1 VLKETYPRR
10 LRAVRIANAVN
21 KVEGVPVTET
31 AQQLSAQWVRG
42 EITGEAM
49 RAALLAKHRKH
60 THESTRRK
68 ITNQYRMSTARMVTM
83 WVNGS
88 API

>member
-1 VLKETYPRR
+1 MLVLVLKETYPRR

-31 AQQLSAQWVRG
+31 AQQLSAQWARG

-60 THESTRRK
+60 AH
-68 ITNQYRMSTARMVTM
+68 
-83 WVNGS
+83 G
-88 API
+88 